1 MAGRPIR
8 IGDQLVLEED
18 DDENFVPTEQE
29 ILEFA
34 QEIGIDPVKEPEL
47 MWLAREGIKVP
58 LPVDWKVCQD
68 ITGDIY
74 YFNFANGQST
84 WDHPCDEHYRNLVF
98 QERRKLSTSGATK
111 KKDKKKKKK
120 KEKKDKK
127 DKDTFKSPLALGS
140 SLAPVHVPSGGLA
153 PLRDLV
159 AAPPSVFRVSQSISL
174 GSSVGSGQLGELTMP
189 SQGLKTAA
197 YTKGLLGSIHED
209 KNALSFLALGEETN
223 KEEEAESDNQSV
235 CNSSELL
242 KNLHVDIGVLGG
254 DLEAP
259 QGPEALQESPRT
271 SKHEEKNVSLDSD
284 AAHPPTPG
292 KLFSQGEDSSLAS
305 ADGQWQHGRG
315 ASPQLPGREK
325 NHKSDPVMFKSLEDR
340 GDSQPAKHDRKDA
353 PEHPVTA
360 GEADLGKEEAAKEPK
375 KEASVPKES
384 SSDAIEELE
393 VIEHVKELQL
403 SNSATSDPKSFCG
416 LDFGFHSRISECVL
430 DVDVLSPVPDGVRWE
445 AQRLG
450 REDKDDSQ
458 SSQDKLQ
465 NQQSSDSERLSP
477 SLLHEERLESPL
489 RSQAPSEGPLQG
501 PDGQPVWN
509 GAEESGEDSAGNP
522 ALPASLQR
530 EETESPPAAYKRG
543 KEPCFQAEEPE
554 GAVVVSPSPPVSSE
568 VQSPE
573 LVAPPKQLSEA
584 ATKAMEEVMAHE
596 LEHVQRQLL
605 ELRQEKLQQLQE
617 DEEELLQLQQQKE
630 KSLSALKEQLQK
642 ATEEEGARMREEE
655 SRRLSQLRAQVQAS
669 TEAEEDRIRAEHE
682 TSLQRLRE
690 ELESLQ
696 KAERAR
702 LEQRN
707 KQRLV
712 QLKEEM
718 EALEQSE
725 QAALNAEKERALQ
738 QLREQLA
745 AERKEAVAV
754 LEREH
759 RAELASLSSS
769 LESKHREVVSSLQK
783 KMEDTRQ
790 KEETQLQ
797 ESLGW
802 AELRAQHRA
811 HHMLEYERE
820 LSGLLREK
828 RQEVEREH
836 ERKMGK
842 MKEEHQLALAEAR
855 EHCEAEK
862 RKLHDLEVELETRV
876 RDVKARLAELDI
888 QEETARKERQR
899 LLDAKRQAALESEE
913 VTAIHQHLEE
923 AKREHTCLLESNQQL
938 RRAASELQRVLGE
951 LRAHKEELESQV
963 ALLQAQTQRLQKHI
977 SDLEARAQ
985 RKQNVLEE
993 PPVEKSSAASCA
1005 EPELR
1010 VEDLTESLG
1019 TNKKDIG
1026 LSLHSSQHHLSAEGI
1041 ALHSARRFLVRQM
1054 RSMQRQQRAVA
1065 VALQHQ
1071 SHELASAPDAARDL
1085 GTSTVED
1092 VQKDLEEDE
1101 DALRGAP
1108 KKVVTFDL
1116 SNTEDGSS
1124 ESSESSSGSSE
1135 FDPLPHITPT
1145 ASPTSLKI
1153 HYLSSS
1159 LQRISSE
1166 LNTVL
1171 SVLGGPR
1178 AQSPP
1183 PLLTSTPAHVPSPS
1197 FRSTP
1202 LPTHSSLVRVSALS
1216 PAAPVS
1222 TPWAWHS
1229 GLGPRLSSPMTQ
1241 TVDDFLVEKWRKYF
1255 PTGVPPLLSGPLQNR
1270 LGYVSAREQ
1279 LRLLQRPHSHTP
1291 ELGSTDFQAMIE
1303 ANRKWLERYKNDPK
1317 LHLFSVHNPTDTSG
1331 LLQVDLDETSR
1342 LKIYR
1347 Y

>member
-127 DKDTFKSPLALGS
+127 DKDTFKSPL
-140 SLAPVHVPSGGLA
+140 
-153 PLRDLV
+153 
-159 AAPPSVFRVSQSISL
+159 
-174 GSSVGSGQLGELTMP
+174 P

-242 KNLHVDIGVLGG
+242 KNLYVDIGVLGG

-271 SKHEEKNVSLDSD
+271 SQHEEKNVSLDSD

-325 NHKSDPVMFKSLEDR
+325 NHKSDPVMSKSLEDR
-340 GDSQPAKHDRKDA
+340 GDSQPSKHDRKDA

-360 GEADLGKEEAAKEPK
+360 GEVDLGKEEAAKEPK

-393 VIEHVKELQL
+393 AIEYVKELQL
-403 SNSATSDPKSFCG
+403 SNSATSDPKSFHG
-416 LDFGFHSRISECVL
+416 LDFGFHSRISERLL

-445 AQRLG
+445 AQILG

-543 KEPCFQAEEPE
+543 KEPCSQAEEPE
-554 GAVVVSPSPPVSSE
+554 GAVVVGPSPPVSSE

-584 ATKAMEEVMAHE
+584 ATKAVEEVVVHE

-605 ELRQEKLQQLQE
+605 DLRQEKLQQLQE

-642 ATEEEGARMREEE
+642 ATEEEGARIREEE

-725 QAALNAEKERALQ
+725 QAALNADKERALQ

-759 RAELASLSSS
+759 RAELVSLSSS
-769 LESKHREVVSSLQK
+769 VDSRHREVVSSLQK
-783 KMEDTRQ
+783 KMEDTRK

-862 RKLHDLEVELETRV
+862 RKLHDLEVEFETRV

-899 LLDAKRQAALESEE
+899 LLDTKRQAALESEE
-913 VTAIHQHLEE
+913 VTATHQHLEE

-938 RRAASELQRVLGE
+938 RRAAGELRRVVGE

-977 SDLEARAQ
+977 SELEARAQ

-1019 TNKKDIG
+1019 TSQTKEVLSSLSQNKKDIG

-1071 SHELASAPDAARDL
+1071 SHELASAPEAARDL

-1171 SVLGGPR
+1171 SVLGGPH

-1183 PLLTSTPAHVPSPS
+1183 PLLTSTPAHVPSPA

>member
-127 DKDTFKSPLALGS
+127 DKDTFKSPL
-140 SLAPVHVPSGGLA
+140 
-153 PLRDLV
+153 
-159 AAPPSVFRVSQSISL
+159 
-174 GSSVGSGQLGELTMP
+174 P

-1019 TNKKDIG
+1019 TSQTKEVLSSLSQNKKDIG